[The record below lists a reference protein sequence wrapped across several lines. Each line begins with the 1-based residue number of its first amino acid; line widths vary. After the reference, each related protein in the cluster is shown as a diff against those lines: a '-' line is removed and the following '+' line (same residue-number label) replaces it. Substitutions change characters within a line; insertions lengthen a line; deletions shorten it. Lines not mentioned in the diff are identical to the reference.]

1 MNYRK
6 DIQEIMEYIT
16 HNNDEDELRVSY
28 AELARRYNCDY
39 RTIKNAINRIKN
51 GAPKRTNS
59 LTKSIL
65 NDYLNINV
73 KVPKKGEKLRLVE
86 MASDN
91 AKIALNEKFE
101 LIKKDE
107 EKTD

>member
-39 RTIKNAINRIKN
+39 RTI
-51 GAPKRTNS
+51 
-59 LTKSIL
+59 
-65 NDYLNINV
+65 
-73 KVPKKGEKLRLVE
+73 
-86 MASDN
+86 
-91 AKIALNEKFE
+91 
-101 LIKKDE
+101 
-107 EKTD
+107 